1 MERPEK
7 ASLATIRATE
17 ITVWATEITVWATV
31 ISVAQVVKAKWRP
44 EESVFEGENMVESR
58 DFNLS
63 RTVTLR
69 LCSISVKNLLRRT
82 GDISNR

>member
-44 EESVFEGENMVESR
+44 EESVFEGESTVESR

-63 RTVTLR
+63 RTVALR
-69 LCSISVKNLLRRT
+69 ICSISVKNLLRRT